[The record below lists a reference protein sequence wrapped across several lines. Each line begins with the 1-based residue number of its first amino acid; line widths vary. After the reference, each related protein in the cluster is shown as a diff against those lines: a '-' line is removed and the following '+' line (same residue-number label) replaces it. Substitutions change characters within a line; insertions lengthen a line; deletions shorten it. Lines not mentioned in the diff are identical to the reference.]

1 MKKLISLLLVTLL
14 LTALFVGCAKS
25 ADTPASD
32 APASEAPTEPAA
44 SYDRYFLFNGVE
56 VAPGVKYAEIKDAL
70 GAEIKPADDILP
82 CDGSDLYHNVQHY
95 HDGLTVVETK
105 DGVISEIYVEEGSAA
120 LFMGKLGLGASPED
134 AIAQLGEP
142 RNWPL
147 AEDDYSLDYGTESA
161 WVNLFLDPDSNKTVI
176 YSMSMLSLGD
186 MTP

>member
-14 LTALFVGCAKS
+14 LTALFVGCAAKKP
-25 ADTPASD
+25 ADDTAPASD
-32 APASEAPTEPAA
+32 APTEPAA

-82 CDGSDLYHNVQHY
+82 CDGSDLYHNIQHY
-95 HDGLTVVETK
+95 HDGLNVVENK
-105 DGVISEIYVEEGSAA
+105 DGVICEIYVEENSSA

-147 AEDDYSLDYGTESA
+147 AEDDYSLDYSTESVWA
-161 WVNLFLDPDSNKTVI
+161 NLFLDPDSNKTVI
-176 YSMSMLSLGD
+176 YSMSMISMVD